1 MRILLAGAAG
11 FIGSHLTDHLLL
23 EGHTVIGVDS
33 LITGRR
39 ENLEHLD
46 GHPRFQ
52 FLEHDVTTPI
62 EIDGPLDWVMHF
74 ASPASPPKYLRA
86 PIETLR
92 VNAEGTFHLLE
103 LARTKG
109 AAFFLASTSEV
120 YGDPLVHPQPE
131 TYWGN
136 VNPVGPRAVYDEG
149 KRYAEAMV
157 TAYHRHYELPIRIVR
172 IFNTY
177 GPRMDP
183 NDGRVVSNFITQAL
197 RREPI
202 TVYGDGSQT
211 RSFCYIDDLVNGIVG
226 LMRIEYALPV
236 NLGNPN
242 EYTMLQLADLVARLA
257 GNKIDIVFKPL
268 PTDDPKRRKP
278 DIRRASSLLDWHP
291 TVPLEEGIRR
301 TISYFRNQKR

>member
-11 FIGSHLTDHLLL
+11 FIGSHLTDRLLQ

-52 FLEHDVTTPI
+52 FVEHDVTTPI
-62 EIDGPLDWVMHF
+62 EIGGPLDWVMHF
-74 ASPASPPKYLRA
+74 ASPASPPKYLRV

>member
-11 FIGSHLTDHLLL
+11 FIGSHLTDRLLQ

-52 FLEHDVTTPI
+52 FVEHDVTTPI

>member
-1 MRILLAGAAG
+1 MRILLTGAAG
-11 FIGSHLTDHLLL
+11 FIGSHLSDRLLA
-23 EGHTVIGVDS
+23 EGHEVVGVDS
-33 LITGRR
+33 LITGRYS
-39 ENLEHLD
+39 NIAHLEDNHN
-46 GHPRFQ
+46 
-52 FLEHDVTTPI
+52 FLFLKHDV
-62 EIDGPLDWVMHF
+62 IDPLEVEGPLDWVMHF

-183 NDGRVVSNFITQAL
+183 KDGRVVSNFITQAL
-197 RREPI
+197 RQEPI

-242 EYTMLQLADLVARLA
+242 EYTMLQLADLVGSLA
-257 GNKIDIVFKPL
+257 GDKIDIIFKPL

-291 TVPLEEGIRR
+291 TVSLEEGIRR